1 MPCLNAC
8 MEIVALRSWLK
19 KPAYSHK
26 LEATAV
32 ATAEPVPFSRRG
44 QDQQPAVTERDAQL
58 DVRWWC
64 FNIDLLAV
72 SASSERRWS
81 KW

>member
-1 MPCLNAC
+1 MNHAGKS
-8 MEIVALRSWLK
+8 RWSWLK

-26 LEATAV
+26 LEATRPWQ
-32 ATAEPVPFSRRG
+32 PVPFSRRG
-44 QDQQPAVTERDAQL
+44 QDQRPAVTERNAQL

-64 FNIDLLAV
+64 FDIDLLAV
-72 SASSERRWS
+72 AASSERRWL